1 MLITH
6 LGATTCN
13 LQVTSLQPSTLVSSH
28 QGKYDSY
35 LSHITRILL
44 PLVNWLH
51 AFVLP
56 DCLTARLSICI
67 YVGCVTQT
75 SLQIDRTLRYRPQNK
90 FSMMKGKREILN
102 KDKRLQRFVLCL
114 LLFWWASA
122 TERQT
127 GMMGRLAQNWFLHVL
142 AEFLTLIDGNFNKAA
157 PAPSLLFP
165 FPVDTC
171 GSAQGPDWAAGHWMN
186 GSDHTNWWEIMIVNT
201 LHRALPVM
209 GFHLLWKDFP
219 MAMNGAE
226 QEVIKTNPSF
236 V

>member
-56 DCLTARLSICI
+56 DCQTARLSICI

-114 LLFWWASA
+114 LLFRWTSV
-122 TERQT
+122 TEKQT

-201 LHRALPVM
+201 LNVLY
-209 GFHLLWKDFP
+209 
-219 MAMNGAE
+219 
-226 QEVIKTNPSF
+226 Q
-236 V
+236 